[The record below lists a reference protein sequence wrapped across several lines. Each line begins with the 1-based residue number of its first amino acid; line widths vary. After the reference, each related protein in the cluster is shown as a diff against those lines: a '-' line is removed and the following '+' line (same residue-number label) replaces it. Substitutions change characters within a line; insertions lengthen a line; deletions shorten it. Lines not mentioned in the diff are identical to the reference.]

1 MMIDFINVGY
11 GDAILVRERS
21 FTMLIDCG
29 DTDANVRDTT
39 LESSRNSAWRFME
52 KEKIQTIDLLVIT
65 HLHRDHC
72 GGLWELLEKVH
83 VKKFISSY
91 IPQKEFWGRQVKNCD
106 DFSKGAQ
113 NLLEGFNIYLK
124 SLQVMNCNGTEIM
137 LAEPVVYQL
146 TSELCIKIML
156 EESSFFMR
164 QCEIWQNVLE
174 EREQNKELDE
184 LDRFINNTS
193 VHMRIYYKDNIIELP
208 GDIYANCLE
217 KHSVESCTILKLSH
231 HGHRDSI
238 TQKLLDMLEPE
249 RVVISTSNNRTD
261 NCPACE
267 VIQMIK
273 DKGCKLYITEPFHS
287 SKMSS
292 NASVH
297 FELD

>member
-1 MMIDFINVGY
+1 MTIDFINVGY
-11 GDAILVRERS
+11 GDAILVRESS

-29 DTDANVRDTT
+29 DIDANMSDTT
-39 LESSRNSAWRFME
+39 LESSRTSAWSFIE
-52 KEKIQTIDLLVIT
+52 KQKIHTIDLLVIT

-72 GGLWELLEKVH
+72 GGLRKLLEKVH
-83 VKKFISSY
+83 VKKFITSY

-106 DFSKGAQ
+106 NFSKGAQ

-124 SLQVMNCNGTEIM
+124 SLRVMNCDGTEIM
-137 LAEPVVYQL
+137 LAKPVVYQL
-146 TSELCIKIML
+146 TSELRVEIML
-156 EESSFFMR
+156 EDSSFFTR
-164 QCEIWQNVLE
+164 QCMIWQEVLE

-184 LDRFINNTS
+184 LDGFINNTS
-193 VHMRIYYKDNIIELP
+193 VRMRIHYRDNVIDLP

-217 KHSVESCTILKLSH
+217 QHQVQPCTILKLSH

-238 TQKLLDMLEPE
+238 TQKLLDMLEP
-249 RVVISTSNNRTD
+249 RHVVISTSNTRTD

-273 DKGCKLYITEPFHS
+273 DKGCKLYITEPAHS

-292 NASVH
+292 SASIH